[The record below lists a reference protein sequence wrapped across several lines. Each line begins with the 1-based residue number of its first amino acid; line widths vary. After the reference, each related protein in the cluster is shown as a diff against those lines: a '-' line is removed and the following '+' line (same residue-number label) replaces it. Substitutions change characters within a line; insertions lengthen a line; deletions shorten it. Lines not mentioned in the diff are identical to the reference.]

1 MAKSLKTAG
10 VDSLQD
16 FVKRVRR
23 QRTLKRI
30 SREDAAWLESK
41 AQEIEAYVVSMYEQS
56 PDNERDF

>member
-16 FVKRVRR
+16 FIKRVRR

-30 SREDAAWLESK
+30 SREDAAWLEAK
-41 AQEIEAYVVSMYEQS
+41 AQEIEAYVTTMYEQN
-56 PDNERDF
+56 DDTTREF

>member
-16 FVKRVRR
+16 FVKRVSR

-30 SREDAAWLESK
+30 SREDAAWLEQK
-41 AQEIEAYVVSMYEQS
+41 AQEIEAYVVNMYEKN
-56 PDNERDF
+56 DETMREF